1 MVPLSTQM
9 GRSCTKPGFL
19 LFWLI
24 EFLAP
29 FGYKGAT
36 TLKIELTIRLT
47 MGQAMNPCYTLQ
59 RQNQCSKNN
68 PIGLSLGKQ

>member
-47 MGQAMNPCYTLQ
+47 MGDKQ